1 MRFRHTR
8 SRLLKKGICHA
19 ERSEAS
25 AVPQLKTNKKQILR
39 SAPDDML
46 GGFFSSLLRMPKS
59 HKKPHK
65 LS

>member
-19 ERSEAS
+19 DRSEAS

-39 SAPDDML
+39 SAEDDML
-46 GGFFSSLLRMPKS
+46 GGFFSSLLA
-59 HKKPHK
+59 
-65 LS
+65 

>member
-19 ERSEAS
+19 DRSEAS

-39 SAPDDML
+39 SAEDDML
-46 GGFFSSLLRMPKS
+46 GGFFSSLLAG
-59 HKKPHK
+59 
-65 LS
+65 LG